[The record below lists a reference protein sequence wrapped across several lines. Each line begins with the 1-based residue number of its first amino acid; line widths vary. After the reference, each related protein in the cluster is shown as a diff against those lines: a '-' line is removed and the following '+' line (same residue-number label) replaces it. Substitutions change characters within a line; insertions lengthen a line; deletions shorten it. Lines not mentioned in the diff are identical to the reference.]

1 MRVIFIS
8 MRRMVLLKWEFS
20 EVALMN
26 DYYVDLYL
34 INDQWEDGA
43 LYFYSLHNTIAEYKE
58 VEENLYSPVAFGLT
72 TIVIFSLL
80 VCFFCYIY

>member
-20 EVALMN
+20 EVALMS

-34 INDQWEDGA
+34 INDQWEDGD